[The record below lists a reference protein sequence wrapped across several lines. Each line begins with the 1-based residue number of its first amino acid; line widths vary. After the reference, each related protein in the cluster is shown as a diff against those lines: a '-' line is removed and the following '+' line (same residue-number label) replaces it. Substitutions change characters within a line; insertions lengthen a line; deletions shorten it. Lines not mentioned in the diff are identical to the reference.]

1 MSKNRTFET
10 RIFKNSKKIQKFIYK
25 ILTDYAAINNN
36 NFIPGFFSAAKKDYL
51 EELKNGHL

>member
-1 MSKNRTFET
+1 MSKNRASEN
-10 RIFKNSKKIQKFIYK
+10 RNSKKSEKSEKSIYK
-25 ILTDYAAINNN
+25 FLTDYAAINNN